1 MKITT
6 FLLCIFF
13 HFTALTDVK
22 NIHIIYGNS
31 THGKDAHNNTEVA
44 KLIKYK
50 LEQSKYAKKF
60 HIRTSYHYPKDDA
73 VLKNADLIILSCDGG
88 NLHALAVKND
98 LTRDTKKL
106 DLILKETK
114 AGLIVIHWATDAP
127 SAGMGKYHTE
137 NDALFIDW
145 IGAVYCWG
153 CDHKKHL
160 PYKSW
165 TLKPVPLKVKTNKE
179 HPIANGVEPEFDFK
193 DEVYLNFFTPGSD
206 SRNPK
211 SDKVTYIHT
220 AMTPRTRKDIKTPE
234 KWTEQSFY
242 WCFTRDNGGRSVAM
256 TSAHYYHTWAN
267 PNFFQTF
274 ANSIFWSLNMT
285 VPKEG
290 VAIPTPSQDELKEMR
305 K

>member
-6 FLLCIFF
+6 LLLYIFF
-13 HFTALTDVK
+13 TCTALTEVK
-22 NIHIIYGNS
+22 NIHIIYGKS
-31 THGKDAHNNTEVA
+31 SHGKDAHNNTEVA

-50 LEQSKYAKKF
+50 LESSQYANDFKITMSF
-60 HIRTSYHYPKDDA
+60 HYPKDESLID
-73 VLKNADLIILSCDGG
+73 NADLIILSCDGG

-98 LTRDTKKL
+98 LTRDTKKI
-106 DLILKETK
+106 DAILKKNKT
-114 AGLIVIHWATDAP
+114 GLIVIHWATDAP
-127 SAGMGKYHTE
+127 STGMGKYHSE
-137 NDALFIDW
+137 NDAMFINW

-179 HPIANGVEPEFDFK
+179 HPIANGVDPEFDFK
-193 DEVYLNFFTPGSD
+193 DEVYLNFFTPGAN
-206 SRNPK
+206 SRNQK

-220 AMTPRTRKDIKTPE
+220 ALTPRIRNDIKDPK

-242 WCFTRDNGGRSVAM
+242 WCFTRDNQGRSVAM
-256 TSAHYYHTWAN
+256 TSAHYYKTWTDR
-267 PNFFQTF
+267 NFFQTF
-274 ANSIFWSLNMT
+274 TNSIFWTLNMEI
-285 VPKEG
+285 PKEG
-290 VAIPTPSQDELKEMR
+290 VKIPTPTQVELDQMR